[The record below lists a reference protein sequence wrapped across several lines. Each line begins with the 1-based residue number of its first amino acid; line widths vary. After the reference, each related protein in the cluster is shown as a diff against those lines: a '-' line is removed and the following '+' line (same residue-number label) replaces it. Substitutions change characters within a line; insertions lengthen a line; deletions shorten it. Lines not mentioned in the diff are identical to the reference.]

1 VSLGLHSTN
10 NLVLGNSAVNPC
22 DRLGELLAG
31 RSDQE
36 DTVRVARYLTGGNLT
51 TEQANLTAK
60 KQDVSKRIA
69 DLAREGNALVN
80 VLDVT
85 LRQHYGNRA
94 EKLAEFGLQPF
105 RSRPRIVRVGPD
117 GKRLKPTKTNKEM
130 PARRRPHNR
139 PSLPGTKGRG
149 FGHAPFFFS

>member
-1 VSLGLHSTN
+1 MTPNYAESRKKMELRN
-10 NLVLGNSAVNPC
+10 KAVAANVAELPFLEPKRS
-22 DRLGELLAG
+22 RLNEVVGELG
-31 RSDQE
+31 D
-36 DTVRVARYLTGGNLT
+36 LTA
-51 TEQANLTAK
+51 EQANLAAK

-117 GKRLKPTKTNKEM
+117 GKRLKPTKTDKEM
-130 PARRRPHNR
+130 PAP
-139 PSLPGTKGRG
+139 PATS
-149 FGHAPFFFS
+149 

>member
-1 VSLGLHSTN
+1 MAPTYANGRKKMELRNTAVAANSTE
-10 NLVLGNSAVNPC
+10 LPFLEPKRS
-22 DRLGELLAG
+22 RLNEIVGELG
-31 RSDQE
+31 S
-36 DTVRVARYLTGGNLT
+36 LT

-117 GKRLKPTKTNKEM
+117 GKRLKPTKADKET
-130 PARRRPHNR
+130 PAQPAT
-139 PSLPGTKGRG
+139 S
-149 FGHAPFFFS
+149 